1 MKLSRITNAN
11 RPPKSSMNI
20 EVAHVAVEGANYVQ
34 KLEAA
39 FEASFKVEEELQLSR
54 YGFRSVR
61 SLLVDDK
68 RRPTLDRDEWFS
80 ELVENLGDHMRKID
94 YVAFE
99 SDLKNTLNVFY
110 SRIIADKQN
119 TVKNNF
125 ERYLAKRKRTGCSH
139 DISLWHA
146 MRLGALGSR
155 GLPIFEI
162 KRSKDELTALRG
174 SFVATNVCSI
184 LPVAD
189 RNFEEDAETDIL
201 RHLDNRFGDWRRI
214 KRYYYDT

>member
-20 EVAHVAVEGANYVQ
+20 EVAHVAVEGANYLK
-34 KLEAA
+34 KLEKA
-39 FEASFKVEEELQLSR
+39 FEASLRIEEELQLNR
-54 YGFRSVR
+54 YEFRSVR

-68 RRPTLDRDEWFS
+68 RRPNLDRDTWFE
-80 ELVENLGDHMRKID
+80 ELAESLGDYIRQID
-94 YVAFE
+94 YIAFE

-110 SRIIADKQN
+110 SRIKADKQN

-139 DISLWHA
+139 DIALWHA

-155 GLPIFEI
+155 GLPIFEV

-201 RHLDNRFGDWRRI
+201 RHLDSRYGDWRRI
-214 KRYYYDT
+214 KRYYYET